1 MDVTRFGLEHRE
13 FGRVWPDEDW
23 NEFAGSYNIPYQV
36 SGMVDIHG
44 KEYQVNVDKIVGFP
58 SDFEIVRED
67 MDMGLTVSGGRVL
80 LQLSPDEEWHCLST
94 EISEEDVE
102 NQGSIE
108 EYFDSL
114 WDFWLFGDG
123 DCPWYELCPSDILLK
138 ILCAALPDRTLSV
151 RECESVPHFLDTDG
165 NEYFFGKMVSF
176 DCEFSWEEDSN
187 VHLTANEWK
196 KLVFSVQDGAIYA
209 EQVTEL
215 TVQGSA
221 FVLSGTFVHYNDD
234 RDKIKALIVAKGGR
248 CTASVSG
255 KTNYL
260 VLGSQGSFG
269 EKKVEQAQ
277 ALQENGK
284 DIKII
289 TEETLFKFLK

>member
-1 MDVTRFGLEHRE
+1 MKNTG
-13 FGRVWPDEDW
+13 
-23 NEFAGSYNIPYQV
+23 
-36 SGMVDIHG
+36 
-44 KEYQVNVDKIVGFP
+44 GFLPWKTSRILSLRTAFKRSTTVP

-151 RECESVPHFLDTDG
+151 RECESVPHLGDTDG

-196 KLVFSVQDGAIYA
+196 NSFSQSKM
-209 EQVTEL
+209 EQFMPIKSRSL
-215 TVQGSA
+215 QFKAA
-221 FVLSGTFVHYNDD
+221 FSSSREILPT
-234 RDKIKALIVAKGGR
+234 
-248 CTASVSG
+248 TA
-255 KTNYL
+255 T
-260 VLGSQGSFG
+260 
-269 EKKVEQAQ
+269 
-277 ALQENGK
+277 
-284 DIKII
+284 I
-289 TEETLFKFLK
+289 ETR